1 MTLHEIMRRRRSV
14 RVYTGEAIPDDVL
27 NEVIRAG
34 LLAPSSRG
42 QKPCEFYVV
51 RNKDILAALAGV
63 KKAGGAMLKD
73 ADAAI
78 VVSASEQKADTWTED
93 CSIALTYM
101 DLAAA
106 EAGLGSCWV
115 QIHLRKDADGAD
127 AEANV
132 RKILHLGDDMRIAG
146 ILSLGVSA
154 QVLPEHAEADPES
167 DSVHRI

>member
-1 MTLHEIMRRRRSV
+1 MLREIMMKRRSV
-14 RVYTGEAIPDDVL
+14 RVYTGEEIPDAVL
-27 NEVIRAG
+27 NEVIKAG

-51 RNKDILAALAGV
+51 RSRETLAALAGA

-73 ADAAI
+73 AAAA
-78 VVSASEQKADTWTED
+78 VVVAASQTTADTWTED

-115 QIHLRKDADGAD
+115 QMHLRKDADGTD
-127 AEANV
+127 AETNV

-146 ILSLGVSA
+146 ILSLGIPA
-154 QVLPEHAEADPES
+154 GRLPAHTEEELAFRK
-167 DSVHRI
+167 VHWI